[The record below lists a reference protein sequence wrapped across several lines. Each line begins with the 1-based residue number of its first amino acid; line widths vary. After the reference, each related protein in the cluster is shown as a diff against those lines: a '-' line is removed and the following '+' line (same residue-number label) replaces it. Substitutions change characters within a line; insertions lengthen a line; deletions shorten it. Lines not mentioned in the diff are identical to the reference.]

1 MQPPVIDFHTHIFP
15 PSVRNNRARYLQRDA
30 TFGALYAD
38 DRAGAASAEDLIAA
52 MDADGV
58 DVAVAMGLGWTD
70 YGLAREA
77 NDYIIEST
85 RRWRNR
91 IVGFAGVNPAWGARA
106 VREAERCA
114 DAGLRGIGELH
125 PDYQGYDLADKR
137 AMTPLMETAQRRN
150 LIVTTH
156 ASEPVGHS
164 YTGKGSVTPQVLMRF
179 ISAFPA
185 ATIVCAHWGG
195 GLPFYA
201 LMPEVA
207 AALGNVYFDTSA
219 SPFLYT
225 PAVFDAVT
233 GLVGARKILLG
244 SDYALLRPRR
254 LTAQVRSSGL
264 SAAQQAAV
272 MGGNAA
278 RLLEIQIYPTTGTV
292 L

>member
-1 MQPPVIDFHTHIFP
+1 M
-15 PSVRNNRARYLQRDA
+15 
-30 TFGALYAD
+30 
-38 DRAGAASAEDLIAA
+38 ASAEDLIAA
-52 MDADGV
+52 MNADGV

-77 NDYIIEST
+77 NDYIIEAT

-91 IVGFAGVNPAWGARA
+91 IVGFAGVNPAWGVRA
-106 VREAERCA
+106 FREAERCA

-137 AMTPLMETAQRRN
+137 AMTPLMEIAQQRN

-156 ASEPVGHS
+156 ASEPVGHR

-207 AALGNVYFDTSA
+207 DALGNVYFDTAA

-233 GLVGARKILLG
+233 GLVGARKMLLG
-244 SDYALLRPRR
+244 SDYALMRPRR
-254 LTAQVRSSGL
+254 LMAQIRSSGL

>member
-15 PSVRNNRARYLQRDA
+15 PSVRNRRNHWLQRDA

-38 DRAGAASAEDLIAA
+38 DRTRMASAEDLIAA
-52 MDADGV
+52 MNADGV

-77 NDYIIEST
+77 NDYIIEEA

-91 IVGFAGVNPAWGARA
+91 IVGFAGVNPAWGVRA

-137 AMTPLMETAQRRN
+137 AMTPLMEIAQQRN

-201 LMPEVA
+201 LMSEVA
-207 AALGNVYFDTSA
+207 AALENVYFDTAA

-225 PAVFDAVT
+225 PAVFDTVA

-264 SAAQQAAV
+264 SASQQAAV

-278 RLLEIQIYPTTGTV
+278 RLLGIETVSTTKTV

>member
-1 MQPPVIDFHTHIFP
+1 MQPPIIDFHTHIFP
-15 PSVRNNRARYLQRDA
+15 PSVRNRRNHWLQRDA

-38 DRAGAASAEDLIAA
+38 DRTRMASAEDLIAA
-52 MDADGV
+52 MNADGV

-77 NDYIIEST
+77 NDYIIEEA

-91 IVGFAGVNPAWGARA
+91 IVGFAGVNPAWGVRA

-137 AMTPLMETAQRRN
+137 AMTPLMEIAQQRN

-201 LMPEVA
+201 LMSEVA
-207 AALGNVYFDTSA
+207 AALENVYFDTAA

-225 PAVFDAVT
+225 PAVFDTVA

-264 SAAQQAAV
+264 SASQQAAV

-278 RLLEIQIYPTTGTV
+278 RLLGIETVSTTKTV

>member
-1 MQPPVIDFHTHIFP
+1 M
-15 PSVRNNRARYLQRDA
+15 
-30 TFGALYAD
+30 
-38 DRAGAASAEDLIAA
+38 ASAEDLIAA

-85 RRWRNR
+85 RRWRDR
-91 IVGFAGVNPAWGARA
+91 IVGFAGVNPAWGVGA

-137 AMTPLMETAQRRN
+137 AMTPLMEVAQQRN

-179 ISAFPA
+179 ISAFPE

-207 AALGNVYFDTSA
+207 AALGNVYFDTAA

-225 PAVFDAVT
+225 PAVFDAAA
-233 GLVGARKILLG
+233 GLVGADKILLG

-254 LTAQVRSSGL
+254 LTAQIRSSRL
-264 SAAQQAAV
+264 SASQQAAV

-278 RLLEIQIYPTTGTV
+278 RLLGIETDSATETV